1 MTAILLDA
9 DAFINFRTLSI
20 DSRSMIDL
28 ILQRAMEHRR
38 SVYLTQYIAEHDLS
52 NLRDEI
58 VSFTSAGLIEI
69 QKLPATDRTYRRLR
83 KEVDKGEAEAI
94 AWGLTLNPGER
105 PLFVARDT
113 EALACAKRNRVPAT
127 DLMGL
132 LVELVESDL
141 LTKEEAR
148 RGVDPWNDPGQ
159 QLGKPKNY
167 KGFDVTFVKR
177 RSRGPYYY

>member
-20 DSRSMIDL
+20 GSRSMIDL
-28 ILQRAMEHRR
+28 ILHRAKEHRR
-38 SVYLTQYIAEHDLS
+38 SVYLTQYVAKHDLS
-52 NLRDEI
+52 DLSDEI
-58 VSFTSAGLIEI
+58 VSFTVDALLEI
-69 QKLPATDRTYRRLR
+69 QTLPASDRTYRKLR

-94 AWGLTLNPGER
+94 AWSLTLNPSER
-105 PLFVARDT
+105 PLFVTRDT
-113 EALACAKRNRVPAT
+113 AALACAKRNGVPAT

-132 LVELVESDL
+132 LVELVESAL

-148 RGVDPWNDPGQ
+148 RAVDPWNDPGQ

-167 KGFDVTFVKR
+167 KGFDVTFTKR